1 MKKTLKFECD
11 DRYEAEKLASLLSVQ
26 KDNTLWVS
34 GVEAVVGN
42 EIVIQLK
49 DRSSH
54 SVLLKDEQTVVSL
67 KSFMTD
73 LMKGNLTIQSSA
85 CVGSVTEIT
94 INNNNSSSWLT

>member
-1 MKKTLKFECD
+1 MKTLKFECD
-11 DRYEAEKLASLLSVQ
+11 DHYEAEKLASLLSVQ
-26 KDNTLWVS
+26 KDSTVWVS

-54 SVLLKDEQTVVSL
+54 AVLLKDEQTVFRL

-73 LMKGNLTIQSSA
+73 LIKVKIKLSWVCNR
-85 CVGSVTEIT
+85 
-94 INNNNSSSWLT
+94 NNNS

>member
-11 DRYEAEKLASLLSVQ
+11 DHYEAEKLASLMSVQ
-26 KDNTLWVS
+26 KDNTVWVL
-34 GVEAVVGN
+34 GVETAVGN

-54 SVLLKDEQTVVSL
+54 AVLLKDEETVARL

-73 LMKGNLTIQSSA
+73 LMRGKIKIQSSE
-85 CVGSVTEIT
+85 CLGSVTEIT
-94 INNNNSSSWLT
+94 TTETTTIL

>member
-11 DRYEAEKLASLLSVQ
+11 DHYEAEKLASLMSVQ
-26 KDNTLWVS
+26 KDNTVWVS
-34 GVEAVVGN
+34 GIEAVVGN

-73 LMKGNLTIQSSA
+73 LMSGKIKTHSTA
-85 CVGSVTEIT
+85 CVGSVTEIIIT
-94 INNNNSSSWLT
+94 TTGLDND